1 LWHSGVRFRFV
12 LFLRGQESGGRAQSA
27 FEGLEM
33 GTPSIFNSKGNQDVL
48 KESLRMSLSGC
59 MPAWL

>member
-1 LWHSGVRFRFV
+1 
-12 LFLRGQESGGRAQSA
+12 LFLRGQKSGGRAQSA